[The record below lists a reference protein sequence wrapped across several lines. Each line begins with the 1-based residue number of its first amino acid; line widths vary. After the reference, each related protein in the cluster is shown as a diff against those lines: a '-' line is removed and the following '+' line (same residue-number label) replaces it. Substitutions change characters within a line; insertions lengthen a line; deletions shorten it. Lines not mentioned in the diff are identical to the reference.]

1 MDLLRTIHDVVLPNL
16 LPVKSPFP
24 TPLAFFSLILFIWSL
39 GPAIKGEVR
48 FGFLVW
54 LRLTWAAFLIPA
66 VTGIFLALGGAKV
79 PSSINASAEYIR
91 ENCPTTGDLTKYCQ
105 PTDPSQDKMH
115 WMYVLFTLLSLYVIE
130 VLIKGHLIDRRTGLR
145 LLPVVTLFMY
155 GCVYMIGHVATFPG
169 SHPGN

>member
-1 MDLLRTIHDVVLPNL
+1 MHYATRHMDLLRTIHDVVLPNL

-79 PSSINASAEYIR
+79 PSAIDVGGGQS
-91 ENCPTTGDLTKYCQ
+91 KYGL
-105 PTDPSQDKMH
+105 PADPSQDKMH